1 MTITTPSQNKVPL
14 YGGVAR
20 SAGVVSRAYAR
31 TTSTLYYCHAVRDN
45 NITLRGKFISTAGNN
60 RPLIVGNN

>member
-1 MTITTPSQNKVPL
+1 MPTAFGGGVVLCTTGGTMTTPSQNKVPL

-31 TTSTLYYCHAVRDN
+31 TTSTL
-45 NITLRGKFISTAGNN
+45 
-60 RPLIVGNN
+60 